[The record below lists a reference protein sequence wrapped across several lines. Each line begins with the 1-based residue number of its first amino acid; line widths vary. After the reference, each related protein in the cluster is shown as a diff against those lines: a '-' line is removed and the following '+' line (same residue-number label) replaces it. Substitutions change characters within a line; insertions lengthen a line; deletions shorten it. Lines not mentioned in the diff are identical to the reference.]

1 MTINLKTITAIVKI
15 NSKVAVLVLIK
26 YRILGQELNSN
37 KESLN
42 FDNILERNLKKKKVL
57 NKD

>member
-42 FDNILERNLKKKKVL
+42 FDNILERNFKKKK
-57 NKD
+57 KKY

>member
-42 FDNILERNLKKKKVL
+42 FDNILERNFKKKK
-57 NKD
+57 KY